1 MSEEEVGRNPRL
13 VEKLNEAVAEWTNK
27 VKESIEAEEKRAKDR
42 THDTSSGETEFWSQ
56 RSAKF
61 NMLY

>member
-1 MSEEEVGRNPRL
+1 MSDEEVGRNPRL

-27 VKESIEAEEKRAKDR
+27 VKESIEAEEKRSKDR